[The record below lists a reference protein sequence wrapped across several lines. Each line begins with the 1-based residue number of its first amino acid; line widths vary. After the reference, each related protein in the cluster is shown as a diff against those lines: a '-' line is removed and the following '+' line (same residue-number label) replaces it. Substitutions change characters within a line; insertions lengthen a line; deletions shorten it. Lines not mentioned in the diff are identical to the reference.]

1 MRKENSEEFKKIYV
15 GFKKICQINN
25 LCSNTY
31 YEFRIC
37 SVFKGNNSPFSEI
50 KKIKTCFDS
59 IILNKI
65 PKENEYISKLLE
77 WTGSKSLEL
86 LYRGTR
92 DGSKPKNFHDLCD
105 NKGPTIT
112 LFKNER
118 GNIFGGYASISWEN
132 SGKYKSAPDSFI
144 FTLTNIHNTNPTK
157 FQRKINNQE
166 IKHDSSYGPWFGSG
180 RDIGIDE
187 DFSNHEMYCNFPC
200 TFMDTLDKGR
210 SIFTGD
216 INNDNKY
223 FNIKEI
229 EVFKINK

>member
-1 MRKENSEEFKKIYV
+1 MY
-15 GFKKICQINN
+15 
-25 LCSNTY
+25 
-31 YEFRIC
+31 
-37 SVFKGNNSPFSEI
+37 KGNNSPYSEI

-65 PKENEYISKLLE
+65 PKENKYIGKLLE

-92 DGSKPKNFHDLCD
+92 DGTQPKNFHDLCN

-112 LFKNER
+112 LFKNEK
-118 GNIFGGYASISWEN
+118 GNIFGGYASISWED
-132 SGKYKSAPDSFI
+132 SGGYKSSPDSFI
-144 FTLTNIHNTNPTK
+144 FTLTNIHNSIPTK
-157 FQRKINNQE
+157 FQSKNNNKD
-166 IKHDSSYGPWFGSG
+166 IYHDSSYGPWFGGG
-180 RDIGIDE
+180 RDIGIDK
-187 DFSNHEMYCNFPC
+187 DFSNNKMYCSFPH
-200 TFMDTLDKGR
+200 TYIDTLGKGK

-216 INNDNKY
+216 TNNENQY